1 MIDENTINASIII
14 PTLGRLETIVE
25 LSKHLLILKP
35 NPIEIL
41 IIFQDKVEYEQF
53 LGINTSSFIKP
64 ILISKKSAVS
74 ARNEGIRFAKGKF
87 LVFLDDDCKP
97 IKSTWLRQI
106 TAPLHNPGISIST
119 GSVFGWEKASGKSN
133 FINRAFLLLPII
145 LEPFGNP
152 ESHKSD
158 YCHTFA
164 GGNFAA
170 RKSEL
175 ESIGGFNENFESPSL
190 YEEIELS
197 FKIKKKTGKV
207 IWYESSASVYHDQ
220 VKSGGMRQANMQ
232 FSEEFVIAQRKK
244 LFNEVFNGRLN
255 ICLRLTIYQI
265 FRLIVKLSKKL
276 RLLSR
281 NNNEY

>member
-1 MIDENTINASIII
+1 MINENSINASIII
-14 PTLGRLETIVE
+14 PTLGRIDAIVD
-25 LSKHLLILKP
+25 LSKYLLVLKP

-41 IIFQDKVEYEQF
+41 IIFQDKVEYEYF
-53 LGINTSSFIKP
+53 LGINASSLIRP

-74 ARNEGIRFAKGKF
+74 ARNEGIRISKGKY
-87 LVFLDDDCKP
+87 LVFLDDDCRP
-97 IKSTWLRQI
+97 IKSTWLRLI
-106 TAPLHNPGISIST
+106 TAPLNNPEISLST
-119 GSVFGWEKASGKSN
+119 GSVYGWETASGKSN

-158 YCHTFA
+158 YCHTVA

-170 RKSEL
+170 RKSDL

-197 FKIKKKTGKV
+197 LRIKRKMGKA
-207 IWYESSASVYHDQ
+207 IWYESSASVHHNQ
-220 VKSGGMRQANMQ
+220 VKSGGMRQTNMS

-244 LFNEVFNGRLN
+244 LFNEVFKNRFN
-255 ICLRLTIYQI
+255 RWLRLTIYQI
-265 FRLIVKLSKKL
+265 FRLIVKFTKKL
-276 RLLSR
+276 GLLSR
-281 NNNEY
+281 NYNE